1 MIYYSVAANTPFNN
15 SVLTY
20 KSEKPFSVGQLVS
33 VPLGKRTVGGCILKE
48 EKSGFDEAKL
58 KEIIGPFSLEWKL
71 SDEHLTY
78 LKWVAKYYHYPV
90 GQHIFDTLP
99 KPLKKPREVEFPFGS
114 GKPLS
119 YELLKEQEEAVTK
132 ITKNMDSFERYLV
145 HGVTGSGKT
154 TIYLKVFQ
162 ETISKGK
169 KCLFLVP
176 EINLTPQFIET
187 FKNHL
192 NAQILTYHSSMSNSE
207 KLKVWEITENPNAP
221 YVLIGVRSS
230 IFLPHKNLGVLV
242 LDEEHDQSF
251 KQEDRCPYHTRDIAI
266 KLAAIRK
273 IPIVLGSATPT
284 LESLNALKDT
294 SNYILLTKRPH
305 ELKMPTIRLVDS
317 RKPKSGGYEDQNWP
331 FTEESLNEIRER
343 VNNNEQVLVFVNRL
357 GFASYVQCR
366 SCGRDFHCLNCSSSL
381 KYFKKTQT
389 LNCQFC
395 DYKIPYPESCPDCG
409 NLKLLQKGFGTEKLA
424 EVLVRN
430 FSEKKIER
438 FDRDAVKTFNDLK
451 AMLER
456 FESREIDILV
466 GTQMLSKGHN
476 FKGVNLVVLLGVDS
490 QLNFPDFRS
499 NEKVYQLITQTAGRP
514 GRSEKQGLVLIQSL
528 VPENKIF
535 QFIENY
541 QQDQFYAEELEVRDI
556 LNYPPYSRLVA
567 IYFTSRFY
575 ERASTEATKAAGLL
589 NAMIKKHFSEVD
601 LLGPRPAIIEKK
613 ANNFSWTLLLR
624 SKNINQ
630 LHSLLDNFNGNFKLP
645 SGVSIKVDVD
655 PQTLS

>member
-1 MIYYSVAANTPFNN
+1 
-15 SVLTY
+15 
-20 KSEKPFSVGQLVS
+20 
-33 VPLGKRTVGGCILKE
+33 
-48 EKSGFDEAKL
+48 
-58 KEIIGPFSLEWKL
+58 
-71 SDEHLTY
+71 
-78 LKWVAKYYHYPV
+78 
-90 GQHIFDTLP
+90 
-99 KPLKKPREVEFPFGS
+99 
-114 GKPLS
+114 
-119 YELLKEQEEAVTK
+119 
-132 ITKNMDSFERYLV
+132 
-145 HGVTGSGKT
+145 
-154 TIYLKVFQ
+154 
-162 ETISKGK
+162 
-169 KCLFLVP
+169 
-176 EINLTPQFIET
+176 
-187 FKNHL
+187 
-192 NAQILTYHSSMSNSE
+192 
-207 KLKVWEITENPNAP
+207 
-221 YVLIGVRSS
+221 
-230 IFLPHKNLGVLV
+230 
-242 LDEEHDQSF
+242 
-251 KQEDRCPYHTRDIAI
+251 
-266 KLAAIRK
+266 
-273 IPIVLGSATPT
+273 
-284 LESLNALKDT
+284 
-294 SNYILLTKRPH
+294 
-305 ELKMPTIRLVDS
+305 
-317 RKPKSGGYEDQNWP
+317 
-331 FTEESLNEIRER
+331 
-343 VNNNEQVLVFVNRL
+343 
-357 GFASYVQCR
+357 
-366 SCGRDFHCLNCSSSL
+366 
-381 KYFKKTQT
+381 
-389 LNCQFC
+389 
-395 DYKIPYPESCPDCG
+395 
-409 NLKLLQKGFGTEKLA
+409 LKLLQKGFGTEKLA